1 MDGVLPVIDA
11 GTHLRREDGKISTEW
26 HDILVKKGIWRD
38 DSHDDDRTPEERAN
52 AAQAKESEAARQARL
67 DRRDEED
74 EEEQPGED
82 DEFCQDETEREILA
96 RLREIRMRDLKDFSG
111 KAHFGDVIQISRP
124 EWTAQINNAGEG
136 IFVLVH
142 LYADGILECDLMD
155 QCLRVLARKFPL
167 LKIVRI
173 PARAA
178 SEGFPDSRCPTLLLY
193 SNGAKIKEWVTAR
206 PFGGQNMTADDLEW
220 ALAEQKAVQTDLE
233 EAPHAVERME
243 GEFQT
248 RLR

>member
-1 MDGVLPVIDA
+1 MDGINPARVMDGVLPVIDA

-155 QCLRVLARKFPL
+155 QCLRVLARKVL
-167 LKIVRI
+167 
-173 PARAA
+173 PAAEDRAHPRPGRQRGLPRLA
-178 SEGFPDSRCPTLLLY
+178 LPTLLLY

-206 PFGGQNMTADDLEW
+206 PFGGQNMTADGDVDGHDI
-220 ALAEQKAVQTDLE
+220 K
-233 EAPHAVERME
+233 
-243 GEFQT
+243 F
-248 RLR
+248 